1 MKLKFFSVLFLL
13 AFSAIFLLINPGK
26 VYAAG
31 ISVTGKT
38 KVLNTNNSYLD
49 FTNYNSNV
57 TVDDGSGNFSGY
69 AFQGAAGRI
78 KLYALFTSQS
88 QFFRLSRQNPA

>member
-1 MKLKFFSVLFLL
+1 MRGLVKRFENWYSHNMKLKFFSVFFLL
-13 AFSAIFLLINPGK
+13 AFSAIFLLTNPGK

-31 ISVTGKT
+31 ISVTGKA

-57 TVDDGSGNFSGY
+57 
-69 AFQGAAGRI
+69 
-78 KLYALFTSQS
+78 L
-88 QFFRLSRQNPA
+88 